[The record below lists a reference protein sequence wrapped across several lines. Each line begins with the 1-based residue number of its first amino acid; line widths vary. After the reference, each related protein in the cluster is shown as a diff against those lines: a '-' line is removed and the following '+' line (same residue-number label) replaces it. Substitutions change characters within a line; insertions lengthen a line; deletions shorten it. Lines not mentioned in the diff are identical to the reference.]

1 MKKRNFVMTM
11 IGMAAVFGM
20 TAGTV
25 SAQEQTSYVQYEEAW
40 PEPGQEIANVIY
52 DTDIADDVDD
62 AGGLAMLHAYADEGK
77 ANLLAVV
84 ADSSCIYGVS
94 CAEAINIYYGRPD
107 IPVGTY
113 KGDSIV
119 TPESYT
125 YCKPVTMKYQTTLR
139 DGNDAR
145 DAVDVYREVLAAQP
159 DGSVTIISVGF
170 LTNLTELLNSEPDEY
185 SDLNGVELVRQKVK
199 LVSCMGGNFQDFN
212 SAEYN
217 FSCDPAA
224 AQLVVEKCPVPIM
237 FSGFEIGINLDAG
250 ERRYE
255 MAEDDP
261 VRLSYDL
268 YLTDDTG
275 LATRWSWDLSA
286 VLYGVEGLGD
296 YWSMERG
303 DVTVLEDGRT
313 TFEKNEETGSRAF
326 LVPKADV
333 TEVEARLNEVMISA
347 QKNNPNE
354 EKVVCLEDKNGRM
367 MRYGAN
373 GETWAIWDSDQ
384 LVSYASQ
391 PGAYMTLDF
400 EGVGF
405 DIYGGVDTDQGMLSV
420 YLDGQEIAVI
430 DTYAEERVA
439 SKCLYSARELEPGKH
454 TLKLVVAEEKNADST
469 DSIVRI
475 DAIKLHE

>member
-1 MKKRNFVMTM
+1 MKKRKFLMM
-11 IGMAAVFGM
+11 AIGTAALFGM
-20 TAGTV
+20 TVGTV
-25 SAQEQTSYVQYEEAW
+25 SAQEQTDYVQYEQDW
-40 PEPGQEIANVIY
+40 PEPGQETANIIY

-62 AGGLAMLHAYADEGK
+62 AGGLAMLHAYADAGK

-84 ADSSCIYGVS
+84 SDSSCIYGVS
-94 CAEAINIYYGRPD
+94 CAEAINTYYGRPD
-107 IPVGTY
+107 IPLGTY
-113 KGDSIV
+113 KGDSVV

-170 LTNLTELLNSEPDEY
+170 LTNLTELLNSQPDEY

-224 AQLVVEKCPVPIM
+224 AQEVVAKCPAPIM

-255 MAEDDP
+255 MAQDDP

-296 YWSMERG
+296 YWTMERG
-303 DVTVLEDGRT
+303 DVSVLEDGRT
-313 TFEKNEETGSRAF
+313 TFEKNEKTGARAF
-326 LVPKADV
+326 LVAKEDV
-333 TEVEARLNEVMISA
+333 TLVEDRLNEVMISA
-347 QKNNPNE
+347 KKNNPDE
-354 EKVVCLEDKNGRM
+354 EKVVCLEDKNGRL

-373 GETWAIWDSDQ
+373 GETWGIWDSDQ
-384 LVSYASQ
+384 LVSYASA
-391 PGAYMTLDF
+391 PGAYMTLEF

-405 DIYGGVDTDQGMLSV
+405 DLYGGTDTDQGMVSV
-420 YLDGQEIAVI
+420 QLDGQELSVI
-430 DTYAEERVA
+430 DTYAEKRVG
-439 SKCLYSARELEPGKH
+439 SQCLYSVRELEPGKH
-454 TLKLVVAEEKNADST
+454 TLKLVISEEKNEDST
-469 DSIVRI
+469 DHIVRI
-475 DAIKLHE
+475 DAIKIHE

>member
-1 MKKRNFVMTM
+1 MKKRKFVMM
-11 IGMAAVFGM
+11 AIGTAAVFGM

-25 SAQEQTSYVQYEEAW
+25 SAQEQTPYVQYEYAW
-40 PEPGQEIANVIY
+40 PEPGQEIANIIY

-113 KGDSIV
+113 KGDS
-119 TPESYT
+119 
-125 YCKPVTMKYQTTLR
+125 
-139 DGNDAR
+139 
-145 DAVDVYREVLAAQP
+145 VYREVLAAQP
-159 DGSVTIISVGF
+159 DGSVTIVSVGF
-170 LTNLTELLNSEPDEY
+170 LTNLTELLNSQPDEY
-185 SDLNGVELVRQKVK
+185 SDLDGVELVRQKVK
-199 LVSCMGGNFQDFN
+199 LISCMGGNFQDFN

-217 FSCDPAA
+217 FSCDPDA
-224 AQLVVEKCPVPIM
+224 AQQVVANCPVPIM
-237 FSGFEIGINLDAG
+237 FSGFEIGINLDVG

-255 MAEDDP
+255 MAQDDP

-286 VLYGVEGLGD
+286 VLYAVEGLGD

-303 DVTVLEDGRT
+303 DVSVLEDGRT
-313 TFEKNEETGSRAF
+313 TFEKNEKTGARAF
-326 LVPKADV
+326 LVAKADE
-333 TEVEARLNEVMISA
+333 TQVEARLNQVMISA
-347 QKNNPNE
+347 EKNNPNE
-354 EKVVCLEDKNGRM
+354 EKVVCLEDKNGRI

-373 GETWAIWDSDQ
+373 GETWGIWDSDQ
-384 LVSYASQ
+384 LVSYASK

-405 DIYGGVDTDQGMLSV
+405 DLYGGVDADEGMLSGQ
-420 YLDGQEIAVI
+420 LDGQEGSII
-430 DTYAEERVA
+430 DTYAEKRVG
-439 SKCLYSARELEPGKH
+439 SKCLYSVRELEPGKH
-454 TLKLVVAEEKNADST
+454 TLKLVISEEKNVDST

-475 DAIKLHE
+475 DAIKLHK